1 MLHLS
6 IKARVTAWF
15 AIVMFVIAS
24 AVFYV
29 MIVHRSS
36 QIKNDAERNLVNS
49 VNGFTDMVKRTDGT
63 LPSDSPL
70 VRPDENAADGT
81 IPPQRG
87 DLPAAPDN
95 ERARGGDRPKT
106 YAGGVHM
113 AVYDEELN
121 LLLGQIPFEFDELQ
135 FEDNTVRTVSSNSE
149 RFLMLDQKVTLS
161 DGRTVWVKGVTNIS
175 GALDAVNSTIAS
187 DFALITALIVIAAIG
202 GYFIVGKALA
212 PISKMRKTAQEIAD
226 SNDLSKRLSL
236 GDGKDEVYRLGAVFD
251 EMLDKIEASFEAE
264 KQFTSDASHEL
275 RTPVSVILSECEYAM
290 DCAKTEEEY
299 QDSLAVIK
307 RQGGK
312 MSKLISELLT
322 ISRMDKHNLI
332 PEFEEVNLSELLEI
346 VCEEQREISEGNIA
360 LDLDI
365 EENVCAKADSSLI
378 ARLFVNLIQN
388 AFQYGRDGGYVQV
401 SLKSENGNI
410 LFSVTDN
417 GIGIKK
423 EELPKIWERF
433 YQVNQSRTNPN
444 GSMGLGLAMVKQIAQ
459 IHKGRMEVKS
469 ELGEG
474 STFTF
479 IMPSGL

>member
-1 MLHLS
+1 M
-6 IKARVTAWF
+6 
-15 AIVMFVIAS
+15 
-24 AVFYV
+24 
-29 MIVHRSS
+29 
-36 QIKNDAERNLVNS
+36 
-49 VNGFTDMVKRTDGT
+49 
-63 LPSDSPL
+63 
-70 VRPDENAADGT
+70 
-81 IPPQRG
+81 
-87 DLPAAPDN
+87 
-95 ERARGGDRPKT
+95 
-106 YAGGVHM
+106 
-113 AVYDEELN
+113 
-121 LLLGQIPFEFDELQ
+121 
-135 FEDNTVRTVSSNSE
+135 
-149 RFLMLDQKVTLS
+149 
-161 DGRTVWVKGVTNIS
+161 
-175 GALDAVNSTIAS
+175 
-187 DFALITALIVIAAIG
+187 
-202 GYFIVGKALA
+202 GKALA

-226 SNDLSKRLSL
+226 SNDLPKRLSL